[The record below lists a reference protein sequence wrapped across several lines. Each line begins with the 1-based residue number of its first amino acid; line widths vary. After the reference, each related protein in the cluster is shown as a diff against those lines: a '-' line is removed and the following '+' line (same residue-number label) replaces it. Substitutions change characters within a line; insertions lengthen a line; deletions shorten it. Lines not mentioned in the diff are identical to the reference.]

1 MSTISPK
8 MQLGF
13 AVPTS
18 GSWATPDRMVELAKA
33 AEGLGYTSLWTFQ
46 RLLFP
51 ADEAET
57 ANPRWQPV
65 YRSVHDPLITLAYLA
80 AHTSRIRLGVAVL
93 NMPWFSPILL
103 AKQATTLDH
112 VSGGRL
118 DLGLGL
124 GWSQLEYDAAAAPF
138 ERRGERADE
147 FLACLSAI
155 WTDDPIDYES
165 EFHAVRRAH
174 AHPRPVQQP
183 HPPVLMGGAAPPA
196 LRRAGRL
203 SQGWISSSGT
213 DLSTIGSSIA
223 VVRDAATAAGRD
235 AEALRFVC
243 RGVVRV
249 RPAGQ
254 DQRRPLSGSLE
265 EIRGDLAVIAN
276 QGVTE
281 LFVDL
286 NFDREIG
293 SPDADPDVS
302 TRRAHE
308 VLDALAPTAQGPS

>member
-1 MSTISPK
+1 

-13 AVPTS
+13 AAPTA
-18 GSWATPDRMVELAKA
+18 GSWATPDRMVELAQA
-33 AEGLGYTSLWTFQ
+33 AEGLDYASLWTFQ

-65 YRSVHDPLITLAYLA
+65 YRSVHDPLITLGFLA

-93 NMPWFSPILL
+93 NMPWYSPILL
-103 AKQATTLDH
+103 AKLATTLDH

-124 GWSQLEYDAAAAPF
+124 GWSQLEYDAVGAPF
-138 ERRGERADE
+138 ERRGERADD
-147 FLACLSAI
+147 FLACLTAI
-155 WTDDPIDYES
+155 WTDDPVDYES
-165 EFHAVRRAH
+165 EFHVVRRAH
-174 AHPRPVQQP
+174 VHPRPVQQP
-183 HPPVLMGGAAPPA
+183 HPPVLLGGAAPPA

-213 DLSTIGSSIA
+213 DLSTIGTSIA
-223 VVRDAATAAGRD
+223 VVREAATAAGRD
-235 AEALRFVC
+235 AAALRFVC

-254 DQRRPLSGSLE
+254 EQRRPLSGSLD
-265 EIRGDLAVIAN
+265 EIRSDLAVIAR

-293 SPDADPDVS
+293 SPEADADVS
-302 TRRAHE
+302 MRRAHE
-308 VLDALAPTAQGPS
+308 VLDALAPSEKGPS

>member
-1 MSTISPK
+1 

-13 AVPTS
+13 AVPTA
-18 GSWATPDRMVELAKA
+18 GSWATPERMVELGRA

-57 ANPRWQPV
+57 ANPRWQPA
-65 YRSVHDPLITLAYLA
+65 YRSVHDPLITLAFLA
-80 AHTSRIRLGVAVL
+80 AHTSRVRLGVAVL
-93 NMPWFSPILL
+93 NMPWYSPILL
-103 AKQATTLDH
+103 AKQAATLDH

-124 GWSQLEYDAAAAPF
+124 GWSQLEYDAAGAPF
-138 ERRGERADE
+138 NRRGERADD
-147 FLACLSAI
+147 FLACLTAI
-155 WTDDPIDYES
+155 WTEDPVDYES
-165 EFHAVRRAH
+165 EFHVVRRAH
-174 AHPRPVQQP
+174 VHPRPVQLP

-203 SQGWISSSGT
+203 AQGWISSSGT
-213 DLSTIGSSIA
+213 DLSTIGASIA
-223 VVRDAATAAGRD
+223 IVREAATAAGRAAD
-235 AEALRFVC
+235 ALRFVC

-249 RPAGQ
+249 RTAGQ
-254 DQRRPLSGSLE
+254 EQRRPLSGSLE
-265 EIRGDLAVIAN
+265 EIRRDLAVIAD

-293 SPDADPDVS
+293 NPEADPDVS
-302 TRRAHE
+302 MRRAHE
-308 VLDALAPTAQGPS
+308 VLEALAPSAQGPS

>member
-1 MSTISPK
+1 

-13 AVPTS
+13 AVPTA

-33 AEGLGYTSLWTFQ
+33 AERLDYASLWTFQ

-51 ADEAET
+51 AEAAEA

-65 YRSVHDPLITLAYLA
+65 YRSVHDPLITLAFLA
-80 AHTSRIRLGVAVL
+80 AHTTRVRLGVAVL

-124 GWSQLEYDAAAAPF
+124 GWSQLEYDAAGAPF
-138 ERRGERADE
+138 ERRGERADD
-147 FLACLSAI
+147 FLACLTAI
-155 WTDDPIDYES
+155 WTEDPVDYES
-165 EFHAVRRAH
+165 EFHVVRAAH
-174 AHPRPVQQP
+174 VHPRPLQQP
-183 HPPVLMGGAAPPA
+183 HPPVLLGGAAPPA

-223 VVRDAATAAGRD
+223 VVRDAATAAGRAAD
-235 AEALRFVC
+235 ALRFVC

-254 DQRRPLSGSLE
+254 EQRRPLSGSLE
-265 EIRGDLAVIAN
+265 EIHGDLAAIAN

-302 TRRAHE
+302 VRRAHE

>member
-1 MSTISPK
+1 

-13 AVPTS
+13 AVPTA

-33 AEGLGYTSLWTFQ
+33 AERLDYGCLWTFQ

-51 ADEAET
+51 AEAAEA

-65 YRSVHDPLITLAYLA
+65 YRSVHDPLITLAFLA
-80 AHTSRIRLGVAVL
+80 AHTTRIRLGVAVL

-124 GWSQLEYDAAAAPF
+124 GWSQLEYDAAGAPF
-138 ERRGERADE
+138 ERRGARADD

-155 WTDDPIDYES
+155 WTDDPVDYEG

-174 AHPRPVQQP
+174 VHPRPLQRP
-183 HPPVLMGGAAPPA
+183 HPPVLLGGTAPAA

-203 SQGWISSSGT
+203 SQGWISSSGA
-213 DLSTIGSSIA
+213 DLSSIGPSIA
-223 VVRDAATAAGRD
+223 IVRDAATAAGRD

-249 RPAGQ
+249 RPAGKE
-254 DQRRPLSGSLE
+254 QRRPLSGSLD
-265 EIRGDLAVIAN
+265 EIRADLGVIAA

-293 SPDADPDVS
+293 TPDADPDISV
-302 TRRAHE
+302 RRAHE
-308 VLDALAPTAQGPS
+308 VLDALAPRAQSTS

>member
-1 MSTISPK
+1 

-13 AVPTS
+13 AVPTA
-18 GSWATPDRMVELAKA
+18 GSWATPDRMVELAQA
-33 AEGLGYTSLWTFQ
+33 AEGRGYASLWTFQ

-51 ADEAET
+51 ADEAEA

-65 YRSVHDPLITLAYLA
+65 YRSVHDPLVTLAFLA
-80 AHTSRIRLGVAVL
+80 AHTSRGPPRGRRAQHAVVLADPARQAGDHARPRVGRAARPRARAGLVPGGVRR
-93 NMPWFSPILL
+93 
-103 AKQATTLDH
+103 
-112 VSGGRL
+112 GGRAL
-118 DLGLGL
+118 R
-124 GWSQLEYDAAAAPF
+124 AP
-138 ERRGERADE
+138 RGTADD
-147 FLACLSAI
+147 FLACLTAI
-155 WTDDPIDYES
+155 WTDDPVDYRS
-165 EFHAVRRAH
+165 EFHVVRKAH
-174 AHPRPVQQP
+174 VHPRPVQQP
-183 HPPVLMGGAAPPA
+183 HPPVLLGGAAPPA

-223 VVRDAATAAGRD
+223 IVREAATAAGRD
-235 AEALRFVC
+235 ADALRFVC

-254 DQRRPLSGSLE
+254 EQRRPLSGSLD
-265 EIRGDLAVIAN
+265 EIRGDLAVIAG

-293 SPDADPDVS
+293 APEADPDVS
-302 TRRAHE
+302 MRRAHV
-308 VLDALAPTAQGPS
+308 VLDALAPGGQGAS